1 MYLLKI
7 LLIINFFE
15 FRPHFG
21 KRSIIFVPYELSYHH
36 FGSYGVTTNNNIWL
50 FYNRPSY
57 DIGVSLSILFDEG
70 VDSRNIYAEKLAYG
84 GTGLNLFFQKK
95 FIKSYDL
102 FFPFNV
108 RIPFEGLNSQLRTI
122 KPFRPSFKFSP
133 SYYIFLGE
141 NFKPGIKAEGI
152 YNISGE
158 RSLYE
163 INPSLEVVLFP
174 EKIASLSFLF
184 KYKNIFSSENNFS
197 YPEIRASLFS
207 NPFPNLFMLLS
218 GFISLKSPDNPFQG
232 ALRGDY
238 LYGEPVIK
246 ERAGFRFVLGLVF
259 YPVEKRKIEIY
270 VRDEEGNPLSP
281 SVEENPA
288 MGLKK
293 KKEGIYEK
301 IDASPDTY
309 LIQFSLPEFNDTF
322 IYIYPEDVEKEYSKF
337 FVVMKKVKQPEIVEE
352 PETTEVVETPEEEE
366 MVKQEEEQIP
376 ERIDFYFYFD
386 STKAEIR
393 EVYRDTF
400 NLIVERVENIEKDTI
415 NIIAKGD
422 ASPEGDTLF
431 NRKLSLKR
439 AENIAEYLKGILP
452 ENKFF
457 IFKIESE
464 YNSGIKP
471 SDIPKREWWS
481 KRRVHLKIKK

>member
-50 FYNRPSY
+50 FYDRPSY

-70 VDSRNIYAEKLAYG
+70 VNSREMYAEKLAYG

-95 FIKSYDL
+95 FIKSYNL
-102 FFPFNV
+102 FLPFNV

-122 KPFRPSFKFSP
+122 NPFKPSFKFSP
-133 SYYIFLGE
+133 SYYIFLGK

-152 YNISGE
+152 YNISGD

-163 INPSLEVVLFP
+163 INPVLEIVLFP
-174 EKIASLSFLF
+174 QKIASLSFLF

-197 YPEIRASLFS
+197 YPELKASLFS

-218 GFISLKSPDNPFQG
+218 GFISLKSQDNPFQG
-232 ALRGDY
+232 ALKGDY
-238 LYGEPVIK
+238 LYGEPVLK
-246 ERAGFRFVLGLVF
+246 ERAGFKFMLGLVF

-270 VRDEEGNPLSP
+270 VSDEEGNSLSP
-281 SVEENPA
+281 FIEENPPL
-288 MGLKK
+288 GIKK
-293 KKEGIYEK
+293 KKEGVYEK
-301 IDASPDTY
+301 IDAVPDTY
-309 LIQFSLPEFNDTF
+309 FIKFSAPEFKDTF

-337 FVVMKKVKQPEIVEE
+337 YVVMKKIKPQEIVEE
-352 PETTEVVETPEEEE
+352 TETPEVVETPETTEVVEKPE
-366 MVKQEEEQIP
+366 IP
-376 ERIDFYFYFD
+376 ERFDFYFYFD
-386 STKAEIR
+386 STRAEIK
-393 EVYRDTF
+393 EIYRDTF
-400 NLIVERVENIEKDTI
+400 DLILKILQNIEKDTVR
-415 NIIAKGD
+415 IIVKGN

-431 NRKLSLKR
+431 NRRLSFER
-439 AENIAEYLKGILP
+439 AERVANFLKLTVP

-457 IFKIESE
+457 IFEIKSE
-464 YNSGIKP
+464 YDSRLKP
-471 SDIPKREWWS
+471 SDLPKKEWRL
-481 KRRVHLKIKK
+481 KRRAHLKIVK